1 MRQAVA
7 VADVVED
14 NAREVES
21 NQSAQQRRHRE
32 QEQIHQVAAVG
43 ADERPHAHDQAEDVA
58 RTQLP
63 RVGERDLAGSRGRGD
78 CRFSVQIESQS
89 SDSIVCGRPGVSK
102 IITARG
108 AAGKGTSLMVT
119 SRLERK
125 GDTMP
130 ALIFE
135 KRNHV
140 AYLTMNR
147 PEVHNSLNPEMLV
160 SLAAAWKEIDGD
172 DAIRATIVT
181 GAGKVAFSAGADLGK
196 LIPLFT
202 GARKP
207 EDEWDRKLLAER
219 KLGDIALLRG
229 YDMDKPVI
237 SAVNGFCIAGGMEFI
252 QGTDLRVAADDA
264 SFGLQ
269 EVKWAIIPAAGS
281 LARLQR
287 QIPYCKAMEILLTGN
302 RIDAQEAWRLGLVN
316 YVVPQEQL
324 MAKAEELAATI
335 AQNGQLA
342 VRKIKEAVRR
352 TSGRPYEEAF
362 KIENEIA
369 REVMKSEDAK
379 EGPRSFMEKRKP
391 NYKGR

>member
-1 MRQAVA
+1 
-7 VADVVED
+7 
-14 NAREVES
+14 
-21 NQSAQQRRHRE
+21 
-32 QEQIHQVAAVG
+32 
-43 ADERPHAHDQAEDVA
+43 
-58 RTQLP
+58 
-63 RVGERDLAGSRGRGD
+63 
-78 CRFSVQIESQS
+78 
-89 SDSIVCGRPGVSK
+89 
-102 IITARG
+102 
-108 AAGKGTSLMVT
+108 
-119 SRLERK
+119 
-125 GDTMP
+125 MP

-140 AYLTMNR
+140 AYLTLNR
-147 PEVHNSLNPEMLV
+147 PEVHNSLNPEMIV
-160 SLAAAWKEIDGD
+160 SLAAALKEIDSD
-172 DAIRATIVT
+172 TAIRAAIVT
-181 GAGKVAFSAGADLGK
+181 GAGKVAFSAGADLGR

-207 EDEWDRKLLAER
+207 EDEWDHKLLADR
-219 KLGDIALLRG
+219 KLGDIPFLRG
-229 YDMDKPVI
+229 YEMDKPII
-237 SAVNGFCIAGGMEFI
+237 SAINGFCIAGGMELI
-252 QGTDLRVAADDA
+252 EASDLRVASENA
-264 SFGLQ
+264 SFALQ

-335 AQNGQLA
+335 AQNGPLA

-352 TSGRPYEEAF
+352 CSGRPFEEAF

-391 NYKGR
+391 NYQGK